1 MSPLCHST
9 SLGIE
14 AAIDPLVNFV
24 ADPSHSSG
32 RYRVVF
38 VVAAVTGRL

>member
-1 MSPLCHST
+1 MSPLCHSS
-9 SLGIE
+9 SLGIV

-24 ADPSHSSG
+24 ADPSHSPG
-32 RYRVVF
+32 RYRVMY